1 MDDVAAMM
9 ERGRQ
14 LLSEGLHPKPAVIR
28 SVYDKQDRILAAI
41 QHLHCPEGY
50 ECDATYGNG
59 GFWRTLARPGLCFDI
74 DPSLPDVMEGDS
86 TALPVESGSLNNLV
100 FDPPFLTYV
109 KKGREHQ
116 GGKVRMTARFGGY
129 WTYGELEA
137 HYQASIIE
145 ARRVLKVGGKMVFKC
160 QDIIHNHRMHCTHA
174 RVIAMAEANGMRLL
188 DLFILPAKHRMP
200 MPGHKKSKQ
209 RHARIFHSYFLV
221 LQKLKSSDQGP
232 EKQP

>member
-14 LLSEGLHPKPAVIR
+14 LFAKGLHPKPAVIR
-28 SVYDKQDRILAAI
+28 SVYDKQDQILAAI

-59 GFWRTLARPGLCFDI
+59 GFWRTLDRPALCFDI
-74 DPSLPDVMEGDS
+74 DPSLPDVMAGDS
-86 TALPVESGSLNNLV
+86 TALPIESDILNNLV

-109 KKGREHQ
+109 KRGREHK

-174 RVIAMAEANGMRLL
+174 RVIAMAEANAMRLL

-200 MPGHKKSKQ
+200 GPQKGKQ

-221 LQKLKSSDQGP
+221 FQKVKSPDQGK
-232 EKQP
+232 EQHD